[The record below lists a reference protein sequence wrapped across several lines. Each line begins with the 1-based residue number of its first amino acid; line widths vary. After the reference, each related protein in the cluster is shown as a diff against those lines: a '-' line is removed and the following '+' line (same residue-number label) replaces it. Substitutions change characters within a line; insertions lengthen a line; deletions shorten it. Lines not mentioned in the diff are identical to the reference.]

1 VVSPERNQESVFRQ
15 LLREIKDWPL
25 DPLRTVVVMDQ
36 ATYHT
41 GNNSIKYLTD
51 LGIGVIFLPASSS
64 NLNPI
69 GK

>member
-1 VVSPERNQESVFRQ
+1 
-15 LLREIKDWPL
+15 
-25 DPLRTVVVMDQ
+25 VVMDQ